1 MEKQEKLSP
10 EDIQLLKQ
18 AVSVTQNLIIF
29 VGIGLLLM
37 LLLSPY
43 MVQGVNSYIIIGG
56 VLILVGVIFFLIRML
71 LGKMQNDLKNG
82 IKLIIEGKIEEK
94 MLGNASSYVIVLYEE
109 RHLVKKEDYDI
120 LAVNDQIQLEI
131 APLSRT
137 LLAVRKIS

>member
-1 MEKQEKLSP
+1 MEKQEKLSS

-18 AVSVTQNLIIF
+18 AVSVTQNIIIF

-43 MVQGVNSYIIIGG
+43 VVGGFNSYVI
-56 VLILVGVIFFLIRML
+56 VSGVILLIGLMFFLIRML
-71 LGKMQNDLKNG
+71 LGKMQNDIKNG
-82 IKLIIEGKIEEK
+82 TKLIIEGKIEEK
-94 MLGNASSYVIVLYEE
+94 MLGNSSSYVIVLYGE

-137 LLAVRKIS
+137 YLALRKIS